1 MTQPPIDPEQQIRA
15 EFMAGRLEAAASATL
30 EMYGSEIL
38 SFLASRLRARSDAHE
53 VFSMFAEDLWLGLPK
68 FSWRCSMRTWSYT
81 LARNAASRY
90 ASAPQQRLARNLTLS
105 CPDALSAMIERAR
118 SSTQAYQRTEV
129 KDRFRTLREQLD
141 PEDQTL
147 LVLRV
152 DRGMAWRDLAITM
165 LGDADVDDAAIERE
179 SARLRKTFERVKAEL
194 KRIAEREGLLKSKP

>member
-1 MTQPPIDPEQQIRA
+1 MTQPPIDPEERIRA
-15 EFMAGRLEAAASATL
+15 EFMAGRLEAAATATL
-30 EMYGSEIL
+30 EAYGSELL

-53 VFSMFAEDLWLGLPK
+53 AFSMFAEDLWLGLPK
-68 FSWRCSMRTWSYT
+68 FGWRCSIRTWSYT

-90 ASAPQQRLARNLTLS
+90 ASAPQQRHERNVPLS
-105 CPDALSAMIERAR
+105 CSEALSALIERAR
-118 SSTQAYQRTEV
+118 SSTKIYQRTEI

-165 LGDADVDDAAIERE
+165 LGDADVDDGAIERE
-179 SARLRKTFERVKAEL
+179 AARLRKTFERVKAEL
-194 KRIAEREGLLKSKP
+194 KRLAEREGLLKSKS